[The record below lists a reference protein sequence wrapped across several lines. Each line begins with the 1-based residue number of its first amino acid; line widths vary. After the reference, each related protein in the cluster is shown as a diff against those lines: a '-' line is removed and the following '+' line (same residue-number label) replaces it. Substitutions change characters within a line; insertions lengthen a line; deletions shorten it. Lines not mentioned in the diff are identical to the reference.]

1 MDTLYRFIL
10 YIHVGSAVLSIGPFF
25 VLIPIAK
32 KLRAAEH
39 EVQLA
44 YLDIFRY
51 SVRLVKH
58 AGHLLV
64 GSGALLIAMGHW
76 TWKTSWIIATLAVM
90 FGSVFFLARAFT
102 PIFRRFHEPGQDTQ
116 QLVQKLLKS
125 TWLYLILLM
134 VMLWLMVVKPSLW

>member
-44 YLDIFRY
+44 YLDIFRL

-76 TWKTSWIIATLAVM
+76 TWKTPWIIATLAVM

-102 PIFRRFHEPGQDTQ
+102 PIFRKFHEPEQDQ
-116 QLVQKLLKS
+116 QLLVQKLLKS

-134 VMLWLMVVKPSLW
+134 VMLWLMVVKPPLW